1 MKLKN
6 LKGFEIMNAQVLD
19 QVIGGVKEDD
29 SKKKDVSSDEK
40 DCISRDTFES

>member
-6 LKGFEIMNAQVLD
+6 LKEFEVINAQVLD

-40 DCISRDTFES
+40 DCISGDVFK